1 MNYFH
6 KIPKIIN
13 RAGVRKFSGSE
24 ITTFLTNTSPI
35 LVNITLVGSGC
46 YFIYNEIKGIEIK
59 LNTNFKEFNITEKVS
74 KKEME
79 ERMEKRLDR
88 FEDRLESRLNRF
100 EDKFNIKLK

>member
-1 MNYFH
+1 MNYLH

-13 RAGVRKFSGSE
+13 RVGVRNFTSGVE
-24 ITTFLTNTSPI
+24 VVNFLMTPVIGNI
-35 LVNITLVGSGC
+35 LLVIGGC
-46 YFIYNEIKGIEIK
+46 GFLYNEIKGIEIK
-59 LNTNFKEFNITEKVS
+59 LNNNFKEFNITEKES

-88 FEDRLESRLNRF
+88 FEDRLESRFNRF